1 MPPVLVSLSKSIGHE
16 IELTSSQGL
25 QGVFK
30 PREDRANL
38 PLSADTA
45 QAMLPPNA
53 CVFVA
58 KYVTIALLSETD
70 LNLIA

>member
-1 MPPVLVSLSKSIGHE
+1 MRM
-16 IELTSSQGL
+16 ELTTAQHL

-58 KYVTIALLSETD
+58 KYVFLMLLFEIGLT
-70 LNLIA
+70 LIV